1 MERRF
6 FIMSDGQV
14 SGPFD
19 HQEAENQSQKNP
31 GSLIWGRG
39 QLEWLDLIKWKKF
52 LQDFDG
58 QVQTQRKQNLRMWKV
73 RASGVESAPMPQDSL
88 IGYLKAQQDL
98 NQVQIWTDGY
108 TDWKDVFQIHKI
120 MDELGVSRRTH
131 PRVPIMGTLECEGA
145 SGNSIVKAV
154 SISENGLGVTDAEK
168 FKIGE
173 KFKVQLKS
181 PNLYNA
187 IHATVE
193 VVYVGQ
199 DGHAGLKF
207 SSIHS
212 ESKSMIVEYVKK
224 FSEVTRTN

>member
-1 MERRF
+1 MERKF
-6 FIMSDGQV
+6 FVLSEGQV
-14 SGPFD
+14 NGPYD
-19 HQEAENQSQKNP
+19 LQEVERQSSQSP

-52 LQDFDG
+52 LQDFEG
-58 QVQTQRKQNLRMWKV
+58 QVQTQRKQNQRLWKV

-88 IGYLKAQQDL
+88 IGYLKNQPDL
-98 NQVQIWTDGY
+98 NLVQIWTDGY
-108 TDWKDVFQIHKI
+108 TEWKDVFQIHKI

-131 PRVPIMGTLECEGA
+131 PRVPIMGALECEGA
-145 SGNSIVKAV
+145 SGNQTVKAV

-187 IHATVE
+187 INATVE

-207 SSIHS
+207 GSIHS

-224 FSEVTRTN
+224 FSEVTQK